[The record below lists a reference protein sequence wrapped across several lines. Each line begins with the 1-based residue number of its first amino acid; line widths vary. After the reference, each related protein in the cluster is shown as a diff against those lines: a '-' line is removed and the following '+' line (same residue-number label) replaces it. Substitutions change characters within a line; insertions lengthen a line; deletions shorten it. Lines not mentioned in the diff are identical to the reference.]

1 MQLDQTITPPTR
13 YSDFVAHHAPRQRLR
28 ERLRNSAVLALSVGR
43 SISRTGGW
51 VRFPY
56 YHHVF
61 DDERA
66 GFARQLD
73 YLSRFG
79 EFISISDAVA
89 LLESGETIDGRYF
102 CITFDDGFLNNLIN
116 AVPILVDK
124 KVPAAFFLATDY
136 IGLKTDVDRDRLLDF
151 YDHGRV
157 LMEFLNWDDCR
168 KMINAGMEVGS
179 HTTCHARMS
188 GLDKEAAMN
197 ELKNS
202 KRKIEQELG
211 RACEH
216 FCSPFG
222 IPGFDFIPGR
232 DPGLAADAGYR
243 SMLTTERGSMGAGDN
258 PFRIRRDH
266 MLANWGN
273 HQLRYFLSL

>member
-28 ERLRNSAVLALSVGR
+28 ERLRNSAVLALSIGR

-102 CITFDDGFLNNLIN
+102 CIT
-116 AVPILVDK
+116 
-124 KVPAAFFLATDY
+124 
-136 IGLKTDVDRDRLLDF
+136 
-151 YDHGRV
+151 
-157 LMEFLNWDDCR
+157 
-168 KMINAGMEVGS
+168 
-179 HTTCHARMS
+179 
-188 GLDKEAAMN
+188 
-197 ELKNS
+197 
-202 KRKIEQELG
+202 
-211 RACEH
+211 
-216 FCSPFG
+216 
-222 IPGFDFIPGR
+222 
-232 DPGLAADAGYR
+232 
-243 SMLTTERGSMGAGDN
+243 
-258 PFRIRRDH
+258 
-266 MLANWGN
+266 
-273 HQLRYFLSL
+273 